1 MMELKRPEIRLEESE
16 DKSQAKFIVEPLER
30 GFGITLGNSL
40 RRILLASLPGAA
52 AVGVKISGVDHEF
65 SSIKG
70 IKEEVTEIILN
81 LKEVRFKV
89 LGDTDNFKRVEC
101 HLSSSKVGEVYA
113 SDIQL
118 APGIQ
123 VLTPDKLI
131 CTIDDGGKIDMTI
144 YVDCGRGWV
153 PAERNKTAKDPVGY
167 ISMDSLFTPVVKA
180 NFNVEP
186 TRVDKSIDYDK
197 LTIEVTTDG
206 TISAKEII
214 SLAAKVMND
223 HVKLFVELDENMS
236 NGNVFVKKQE
246 SEETKALEISI
257 DDLELGVRAYN
268 CLKKAGIHKVS
279 ELIKMSEDDIMKL
292 PNLGK
297 RSLDEIINK
306 LAELGLSLK
315 SSED

>member
-1 MMELKRPEIRLEESE
+1 MELKRPEIRLEESE

-52 AVGVKISGVDHEF
+52 AVGVKITGVDHEF

-81 LKEVRFKV
+81 LKEVRFKM
-89 LGDTDNFKRVEC
+89 LGEPENFKRAEC
-101 HLSSSKVGEVYA
+101 HLTTSKVGEVYA
-113 SDIQL
+113 KDIQV
-118 APGIQ
+118 PTGIQ
-123 VLTPDKLI
+123 ILTPDKLI
-131 CTIDDGGKIDMTI
+131 CTVDEGGKIDMTI
-144 YVDCGRGWV
+144 YVDSGRGWV
-153 PAERNKTAKDPVGY
+153 PAERNKTKNEPIGY
-167 ISMDSLFTPVVKA
+167 ISMDSLFTPVIKA
-180 NFNVEP
+180 SFNVEP

-197 LTIEVTTDG
+197 LTLDVTTDG

-214 SLAAKVMND
+214 SLAAKVMSD
-223 HVKLFVELDENMS
+223 HVKLFVDLDENMS

-246 SEETKALEISI
+246 TEEKKVLEISI
-257 DDLELGVRAYN
+257 DDLELTVRSYN
-268 CLKKAGIHKVS
+268 CLKKAQIHKVS
-279 ELIKMSEDDIMKL
+279 ELVKMTEEEIMKL

-297 RSLDEIINK
+297 RSLEEIINK
-306 LAELGLSLK
+306 LDELGLSLK

>member
-52 AVGVKISGVDHEF
+52 AVGVKITGVDHEF

-81 LKEVRFKV
+81 LKEVRFKM
-89 LGDTDNFKRVEC
+89 LGEPENYKRLEC
-101 HLSSSKVGEVYA
+101 HLNTSKVGEVYA
-113 SDIQL
+113 RDIQV
-118 APGIQ
+118 ATGVQI
-123 VLTPDKLI
+123 LTPDKLI
-131 CTIDDGGKIDMTI
+131 CTIDEGGKIDMTI
-144 YVDCGRGWV
+144 YVDSGRGWV
-153 PAERNKTAKDPVGY
+153 PAERNKTRNDPVGY
-167 ISMDSLFTPVVKA
+167 ISMDSLFTPVIKA
-180 NFNVEP
+180 SFNVEP

-197 LTIEVTTDG
+197 LTLDVTTDG

-214 SLAAKVMND
+214 SLAAKVMSD
-223 HVKLFVELDENMS
+223 HVKLFVDLDENMS
-236 NGNVFVKKQE
+236 SGNVFVKKQE
-246 SEETKALEISI
+246 TEEKKVLEISI
-257 DDLELGVRAYN
+257 DDLELTVRSYN
-268 CLKKAGIHKVS
+268 CLKKAQIHKVS
-279 ELIKMSEDDIMKL
+279 ELVKMTEEEIMKL

-297 RSLDEIINK
+297 RSLEEIINK
-306 LAELGLSLK
+306 LDELGLSLK